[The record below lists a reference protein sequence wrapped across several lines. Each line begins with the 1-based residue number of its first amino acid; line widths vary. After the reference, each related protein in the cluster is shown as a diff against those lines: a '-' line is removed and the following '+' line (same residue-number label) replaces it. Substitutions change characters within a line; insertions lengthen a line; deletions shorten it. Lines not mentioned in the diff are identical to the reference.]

1 MLAERPQG
9 SRLTAVHIFAGSLL
23 SLFATIFVFV
33 LFLMAV
39 DEARALGR
47 GEDPASNAV
56 RRVLRRYPRFS
67 YVAAV
72 TIGMLFGHLFWT

>member
-1 MLAERPQG
+1 MH
-9 SRLTAVHIFAGSLL
+9 VFAGSLL

-39 DEARALGR
+39 DEARALGK
-47 GEDPASNAV
+47 GEDPASNSI

-72 TIGMLFGHLFWT
+72 IIGMLFGHLFWT

>member
-1 MLAERPQG
+1 
-9 SRLTAVHIFAGSLL
+9 VHIFAGSLL
-23 SLFATIFVFV
+23 SLFATLFVFI

-39 DEARALGR
+39 NEARALAR

-56 RRVLRRYPRFS
+56 RRVLRRYPRSS

-72 TIGMLFGHLFWT
+72 VIGMLLGHLFWT

>member
-1 MLAERPQG
+1 MHL
-9 SRLTAVHIFAGSLL
+9 HIFSGSIL
-23 SLFATIFVFV
+23 SLFATIFVLV

-39 DEARALGR
+39 DEARALAR
-47 GEDPASNAV
+47 GDDPASNAV

-72 TIGMLFGHLFWT
+72 IIGMLFGHLFWT

>member
-1 MLAERPQG
+1 MARGEAEG
-9 SRLTAVHIFAGSLL
+9 VHIFAGSIL
-23 SLFATIFVFV
+23 SLLATILVFI

-39 DEARALGR
+39 EEAIALGK
-47 GEDPASNAV
+47 GKDPASNAI

-72 TIGMLFGHLFWT
+72 IIGMLFGHLFWT